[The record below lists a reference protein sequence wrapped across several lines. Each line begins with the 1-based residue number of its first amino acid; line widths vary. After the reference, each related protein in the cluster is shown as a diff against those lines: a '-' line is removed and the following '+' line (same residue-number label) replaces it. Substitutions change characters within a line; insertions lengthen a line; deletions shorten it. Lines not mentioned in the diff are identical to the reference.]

1 MKTTGDQ
8 QLVKRINRS
17 VLLRLLRV
25 QPGLSRAQLAAQSGL
40 TKSTVSLLVR
50 ELIAEDWLT
59 EAVVTPAAVVPSQ
72 AGQGRPSTPLQIN
85 VESRGLIGVEIAVD
99 CLRIAAVSLLGEV
112 LWSAQVPLASN
123 LPSDVCAQAAQQ
135 IVQAHAGFAMRGMRM
150 LGVGLGLPG
159 AFDDATGVVRF
170 APNLGWRNVDFLP
183 EIARA
188 LAKVGLP
195 DVPVHVQNE
204 ADTAALSEYEFADH
218 ETEEALI
225 FVTCDVGVGAGIVL
239 NDRLFTGM
247 QGMAGEIG
255 HSILQIDGPLC
266 SCGRRGCAET
276 FIGAKALA
284 REARQFGGLS
294 GAGRGAVTGAS
305 GAPGAV
311 VGKGGL
317 GTAGLD
323 KAAHYLGVVM
333 QNLWTTFDPGT
344 LVVGGPSCIRY
355 PELVQMAQATL
366 QAYAAS
372 AGMVAPVVRPA
383 RYGLLASAVGAA
395 ALVLHQVLRP
405 MHPRVTRA
413 SAVARQRAGI
423 VPGGLGGV
431 TAGMAGNVTGGSDAV
446 PTGAPVGA
454 SSNASPQFVSA

>member
-25 QPGLSRAQLAAQSGL
+25 QPGLSRAQLAMQSGL

-50 ELIAEDWLT
+50 ELIEEDWLT
-59 EAVVTPAAVVPSQ
+59 ETAVTLSAAPPGP

-85 VESRGLIGVEIAVD
+85 VRSRGLVGVEIAVD
-99 CLRIAAVSLLGEV
+99 CLRVAAVSLLGDV

-135 IVQAHAGFAMRGMRM
+135 VSLAHAELARRTMRL

-183 EIARA
+183 QIAQA
-188 LAKVGLP
+188 LAKAGLP

-204 ADTAALSEYEFADH
+204 ADTAALSEYEFAED
-218 ETEEALI
+218 ETEQALI

-276 FIGAKALA
+276 FIGARALA
-284 REARQFGGLS
+284 REARQFGGL
-294 GAGRGAVTGAS
+294 RGAS
-305 GAPGAV
+305 GGTSGPVGA
-311 VGKGGL
+311 
-317 GTAGLD
+317 AGLD
-323 KAAHYLGVVM
+323 KAGHYLGVLM

-372 AGMVAPVVRPA
+372 AGMAAPVVRPA

-405 MHPRVTRA
+405 MHPRGQRVPVVPRQRMTIAPGGSSATAMRALARTPPGTHSDALADLPGGTASDASPEFA
-413 SAVARQRAGI
+413 SA
-423 VPGGLGGV
+423 
-431 TAGMAGNVTGGSDAV
+431 
-446 PTGAPVGA
+446 
-454 SSNASPQFVSA
+454 

>member
-8 QLVKRINRS
+8 QLVKRINLS
-17 VLLRLLRV
+17 VLLRLLRM
-25 QPGLSRAQLAAQSGL
+25 QSGLSRAQLASQSGL

-59 EAVVTPAAVVPSQ
+59 ETAVTLSPAPPAP

-85 VESRGLIGVEIAVD
+85 VQSRGLIGVEIAVD
-99 CLRIAAVSLLGEV
+99 CLRVAAVSLLGEV

-123 LPSDVCAQAAQQ
+123 LPSDVCAQAAKQ
-135 IVQAHAGFAMRGMRM
+135 VAQAHAQFAARGMRL

-183 EIARA
+183 QIAQA
-188 LAKVGLP
+188 LAAAGLP
-195 DVPVHVQNE
+195 NVPVHVQNE
-204 ADTAALSEYEFADH
+204 ADTAALSEYEFAED

-294 GAGRGAVTGAS
+294 GAGL
-305 GAPGAV
+305 
-311 VGKGGL
+311 GK
-317 GTAGLD
+317 AG
-323 KAAHYLGVVM
+323 HYLGVLM

-344 LVVGGPSCIRY
+344 LVVGGPSCSRY

-405 MHPRVTRA
+405 MHPRA
-413 SAVARQRAGI
+413 SRLPAVARQRAAS
-423 VPGGLGGV
+423 VSGGLGGV
-431 TAGMAGNVTGGSDAV
+431 SGGVTHDAISGAADTD
-446 PTGAPVGA
+446 PTGAL
-454 SSNASPQFVSA
+454 SNALPQFVSA

>member
-8 QLVKRINRS
+8 QLVKRINCS

-25 QPGLSRAQLAAQSGL
+25 QPGLSRAQLASQSGL

-50 ELIAEDWLT
+50 ELIDEDWLT
-59 EAVVTPAAVVPSQ
+59 ETAVTPSTGH

-85 VESRGLIGVEIAVD
+85 VQSRGMIGVEIAVD
-99 CLRIAAVSLLGEV
+99 CLRVAAVSLLGDV
-112 LWSAQVPLASN
+112 LWSAQVPLASR

-135 IVQAHAGFAMRGMRM
+135 VARAHAELRSRGMRL

-183 EIARA
+183 QIAQA
-188 LAKVGLP
+188 LGKAGLP
-195 DVPVHVQNE
+195 NVPVHVQNE
-204 ADTAALSEYEFADH
+204 ADTAALSEYEFADFD
-218 ETEEALI
+218 TEEALI

-276 FIGAKALA
+276 FIGAQALA
-284 REARQFGGLS
+284 RDA
-294 GAGRGAVTGAS
+294 
-305 GAPGAV
+305 
-311 VGKGGL
+311 GL
-317 GTAGLD
+317 GR
-323 KAAHYLGVVM
+323 AAHYLGVLM

-372 AGMVAPVVRPA
+372 AGMAAPVVRPA

-395 ALVLHQVLRP
+395 ALVLHQALRP
-405 MHPRVTRA
+405 MHPRAERVPSMPRQRMTIAPGGSSATAMSALAHTPPGTHCDSLPELPGGTLSDASPEFA
-413 SAVARQRAGI
+413 SA
-423 VPGGLGGV
+423 
-431 TAGMAGNVTGGSDAV
+431 
-446 PTGAPVGA
+446 
-454 SSNASPQFVSA
+454 